1 MPGFDDIEDD
11 EDDRPRRRAPRKSY
25 HEEDDYDDHLD
36 RGRLKPHRGPMVL
49 VFGILGM
56 MMCGAFGIAAFMMG
70 RNDLREISDGRMDPE
85 GKSLT
90 QVGHILGIIGMV
102 IFCLQLLAIVAYM
115 CIIIVVIASK
125 K

>member
-1 MPGFDDIEDD
+1 MPGFDDIEE

-36 RGRLKPHRGPMVL
+36 RGDRLKPHRGPMIL

-70 RNDLREISDGRMDPE
+70 RNDLREINDGRMDPE
-85 GKSLT
+85 GRSLT

-102 IFCLQLLAIVAYM
+102 IFCLQLLAFVAYICIIVA
-115 CIIIVVIASK
+115 VVAAK